1 MYVRVLFVCSGLVC
15 LVQFCLFVFYSSRQV
30 APNVLN
36 LGAMRL
42 LLRIVLL
49 VGNAAFFAWLAYIV
63 VTIRGS
69 PKDPTFW
76 LAVGI
81 LTFLALNF
89 LYVLLV
95 PYIFQRNPSRLF
107 RLIDLWFD
115 AKESELRKR
124 ADRSRQDTRAHG
136 RPGDRDE

>member
-1 MYVRVLFVCSGLVC
+1 VCGRRSPIGASVG
-15 LVQFCLFVFYSSRQV
+15 VV
-30 APNVLN
+30 PNVLN

-42 LLRIVLL
+42 LLRIILL

-107 RLIDLWFD
+107 RLIDVWFD

-124 ADRSRQDTRAHG
+124 ADRSRQDTRPHR

>member
-1 MYVRVLFVCSGLVC
+1 
-15 LVQFCLFVFYSSRQV
+15 
-30 APNVLN
+30 
-36 LGAMRL
+36 MRL
-42 LLRIVLL
+42 LPRIILL

-63 VTIRGS
+63 TTVRGS
-69 PKDPTFW
+69 SKDPTFW

-95 PYIFQRNPSRLF
+95 PYIFQRNSSRLF
-107 RLIDLWFD
+107 SLIGLWFD

-124 ADRSRQDTRAHG
+124 VDRSQQDTRPQG
-136 RPGDRDE
+136 WPGDRDE

>member
-1 MYVRVLFVCSGLVC
+1 MCGQRSPIGASVG
-15 LVQFCLFVFYSSRQV
+15 V

-42 LLRIVLL
+42 LLRIILL

-76 LAVGI
+76 LAAGI

-115 AKESELRKR
+115 SKESELWKR
-124 ADRSRQDTRAHG
+124 ADRSRQDTRPHG

>member
-1 MYVRVLFVCSGLVC
+1 MRK
-15 LVQFCLFVFYSSRQV
+15 V
-30 APNVLN
+30 AAKRAKSWGHAGPSAYHFI
-36 LGAMRL
+36 G
-42 LLRIVLL
+42 
-49 VGNAAFFAWLAYIV
+49 GNAAFFAWLAYIMA
-63 VTIRGS
+63 TIRGS

-124 ADRSRQDTRAHG
+124 ADRSRQDTRPHG